1 MLRVRTLHGYTV
13 ILFLGIQVF
22 DILDLICRS
31 ILVGARHLENSFH
44 KPFFL
49 KRLDVSSR
57 TCSKF
62 ANFDESNRP

>member
-1 MLRVRTLHGYTV
+1 MLHVGSLHSYTV
-13 ILFLGIQVF
+13 IVFLGIQVV
-22 DILDLICRS
+22 DILDLTCRS
-31 ILVGARHLENSFH
+31 ILVGAGHLEKLFY

>member
-1 MLRVRTLHGYTV
+1 MLHVGSLHSYTV
-13 ILFLGIQVF
+13 VVFLGIQLF

-31 ILVGARHLENSFH
+31 ILVGAGHLENSFH

-49 KRLDVSSR
+49 KRLDISSR
-57 TCSKF
+57 TCSRF